1 MAESVA
7 AFADWLAGLPVGGIY
22 LVLLAVSYLENV
34 VPPVW
39 GDTLVVLCGWLVGV
53 GTLAFIPTVAVAS
66 LGGALGFATVYAVG
80 RGLGDAV
87 DDPSRLRWI
96 PRAPVESAR
105 GWLLRWGQGVVVAN
119 RFLSGARSVISLLAG
134 ASRMP
139 FGPTMLWASVSATAW
154 CVLLVAGGMW
164 VGTEWDRV
172 LALLGA
178 YGRGVSVVLAVVA
191 LCVAARWAVR
201 RRRAPSGGEQE
212 TEKSRPPAAPEGSA
226 R

>member
-7 AFADWLAGLPVGGIY
+7 AFAEWLAGLPVGGIY

-39 GDTLVVLCGWLVGV
+39 GDTLVVLCGWLVGI
-53 GTLAFIPTVAVAS
+53 GTLEFVPTVAVAS
-66 LGGALGFATVYAVG
+66 LGGALGFATVYAIG

-87 DDPSRLRWI
+87 DDPARLRWI

-105 GWLLRWGQGVVVAN
+105 AWLTRWGQGVVLAN

-139 FGPTMLWASVSATAW
+139 VGPTLLWASVSATAW

-164 VGTEWDRV
+164 VGSEWERV
-172 LALLGA
+172 LGLLSA
-178 YGRGVSVVLAVVA
+178 YGRLVTVVLAVAAVGA
-191 LCVAARWAVR
+191 AARWGLR
-201 RRRAPSGGEQE
+201 RRGGQE
-212 TEKSRPPAAPEGSA
+212 TEKSTRRGGGGASA